1 MRHLQRFFLILS
13 VFIFSGCSVYMAA
26 NQPPAKNIDL
36 FKVGTPRSA
45 LLAEFGYPTSSEEK
59 GGKKYDIYR
68 FTQGYSGGAKAGRA
82 VAHGIAS
89 VLTLGLWEVI
99 GTPVEAI
106 NSGDLTAYEVGYG
119 SDDRVDVVIS
129 LIQVANTGSGNSAS
143 DQTQPPCESSYCPP
157 PQNIGASTLSS
168 QNVTTPVPQ
177 APIVSSPAS
186 LPNPAAKLELLD
198 QMRQKGLITQKD
210 YDVKKS
216 EILKNL

>member
-1 MRHLQRFFLILS
+1 MHRIYKLALAVS
-13 VFIFSGCSVYMAA
+13 VLLLSGCSVYMAA

-36 FKVGTPRSA
+36 FKVGTPRAA

-59 GGKKYDIYR
+59 NGKKYDIFR

-82 VAHGIAS
+82 VAHGVAS
-89 VLTLGLWEVI
+89 VLTLGLWELI
-99 GTPVEAI
+99 GTPVEAV

-129 LIQVANTGSGNSAS
+129 LIQNTN
-143 DQTQPPCESSYCPP
+143 
-157 PQNIGASTLSS
+157 
-168 QNVTTPVPQ
+168 TTPTSAGQTNVPPAFRD
-177 APIVSSPAS
+177 APPVADTQVGAQPVMPMVKSSPM
-186 LPNPAAKLELLD
+186 PNPAAKLEQLD

>member
-1 MRHLQRFFLILS
+1 MKLIKLASIVFVLILS
-13 VFIFSGCSVYMAA
+13 TGCSVYMAA

-59 GGKKYDIYR
+59 NGKKYDIYR

-129 LIQVANTGSGNSAS
+129 LIQNTNTGPAAPGQSNVPPAFRDPLPVTDTQAAAPPSAPS
-143 DQTQPPCESSYCPP
+143 VI
-157 PQNIGASTLSS
+157 PQ
-168 QNVTTPVPQ
+168 VTANPM
-177 APIVSSPAS
+177 
-186 LPNPAAKLELLD
+186 PNPAAKLEQLD
-198 QMRQKGLITQKD
+198 QMRQKGLITQRD
-210 YDVKKS
+210 YDVKKA

>member
-1 MRHLQRFFLILS
+1 MRHLHRLLLVLS
-13 VFIFSGCSVYMAA
+13 AFIFSGCSVYMAA

-45 LLAEFGYPTSSEEK
+45 LLAEFGYPTSSEDK

-82 VAHGIAS
+82 VAHGVAS

-129 LIQVANTGSGNSAS
+129 LIQNTNTTPSSSGQSNIPPAFR
-143 DQTQPPCESSYCPP
+143 DQPP
-157 PQNIGASTLSS
+157 
-168 QNVTTPVPQ
+168 VTEAQLAALPV
-177 APIVSSPAS
+177 APVVKSSPM
-186 LPNPAAKLELLD
+186 PNPALKLEQLD

-210 YDVKKS
+210 YDLKKA
-216 EILKNL
+216 EVLKNL

>member
-1 MRHLQRFFLILS
+1 MLALS
-13 VFIFSGCSVYMAA
+13 VFLFSGCSVYMAA

-45 LLAEFGYPTSSEEK
+45 LLAEFGYPTSTEDK

-82 VAHGIAS
+82 VAHGVAS

-99 GTPVEAI
+99 GTPIEAI

-129 LIQVANTGSGNSAS
+129 LIQNANTTPTSSSGDSNTPPAFR
-143 DQTQPPCESSYCPP
+143 DQPPATQP
-157 PQNIGASTLSS
+157 
-168 QNVTTPVPQ
+168 Q
-177 APIVSSPAS
+177 AMPAIKS
-186 LPNPAAKLELLD
+186 APLPNPAAKLEQLD

-210 YDVKKS
+210 YDVKKA

>member
-1 MRHLQRFFLILS
+1 MHRIYKLALAVS
-13 VFIFSGCSVYMAA
+13 VLLLSGCSVYMAA

-36 FKVGTPRSA
+36 FKVGTPRAA

-59 GGKKYDIYR
+59 NGKKYDIFR

-82 VAHGIAS
+82 VAHGVAS

-99 GTPVEAI
+99 GTPVEAA

-129 LIQVANTGSGNSAS
+129 LIQNTNTAPAAPGQSNVPPAFRDPLPTAEIPTAMTPAKSPVTSSAK
-143 DQTQPPCESSYCPP
+143 T
-157 PQNIGASTLSS
+157 NT
-168 QNVTTPVPQ
+168 
-177 APIVSSPAS
+177 
-186 LPNPAAKLELLD
+186 LPNPAAKLEQLD

-210 YDVKKS
+210 YDAKKA
-216 EILKNL
+216 EILKAL

>member
-1 MRHLQRFFLILS
+1 MRYFQRLMLVIAAFL
-13 VFIFSGCSVYMAA
+13 FTGCSVYMAA

-36 FKVGTPRSA
+36 FKVGTPRAA
-45 LLAEFGYPTSSEEK
+45 LLAEFGYPASSDVK
-59 GGKKYDIYR
+59 DGKKYDIFR

-82 VAHGIAS
+82 VAHGVAS

-99 GTPVEAI
+99 GTPIEAV

-129 LIQVANTGSGNSAS
+129 LIQTANTS
-143 DQTQPPCESSYCPP
+143 PP
-157 PQNIGASTLSS
+157 PASADQSNVPPAFRDKPLSEEP
-168 QNVTTPVPQ
+168 NATEIRPATPVSQPT
-177 APIVSSPAS
+177 IKTNT
-186 LPNPAAKLELLD
+186 LPNPAAKLEQLD

-210 YDVKKS
+210 YDVKKA

>member
-1 MRHLQRFFLILS
+1 MRYIYKFVLILS
-13 VFIFSGCSVYMAA
+13 LYSLSGCSVYMAA

-59 GGKKYDIYR
+59 DGKKYDIFR

-129 LIQVANTGSGNSAS
+129 LIQNTNTAPVAPGQSNVPPAFRDPLPVADIPMAATPTNSPV
-143 DQTQPPCESSYCPP
+143 TSSTKT
-157 PQNIGASTLSS
+157 N
-168 QNVTTPVPQ
+168 N
-177 APIVSSPAS
+177 
-186 LPNPAAKLELLD
+186 LPNPAAKLEQLD

-210 YDVKKS
+210 YDAKKA
-216 EILKNL
+216 EILKTL

>member
-1 MRHLQRFFLILS
+1 MHQIQRILLALS
-13 VFIFSGCSVYMAA
+13 VVLFSGCSVYMAA

-45 LLAEFGYPTSSEEK
+45 LLAEFGYPTSSEDK
-59 GGKKYDIYR
+59 GGKKYDIFR

-82 VAHGIAS
+82 VAHGVAS

-119 SDDRVDVVIS
+119 GDDRVDVVIS
-129 LIQVANTGSGNSAS
+129 LIQNTN
-143 DQTQPPCESSYCPP
+143 
-157 PQNIGASTLSS
+157 
-168 QNVTTPVPQ
+168 TTPTTAGQSPAPETQVATLPM
-177 APIVSSPAS
+177 APIVKSSPQ
-186 LPNPAAKLELLD
+186 PNPALKLEQLD

>member
-1 MRHLQRFFLILS
+1 MHQIQRLLLALS
-13 VFIFSGCSVYMAA
+13 IALFSGCSVYMAA

-45 LLAEFGYPTSSEEK
+45 LLAEFGYPTSSEDK

-82 VAHGIAS
+82 VAHGVAS

-129 LIQVANTGSGNSAS
+129 LIQNTN
-143 DQTQPPCESSYCPP
+143 
-157 PQNIGASTLSS
+157 
-168 QNVTTPVPQ
+168 TTPTAAGQSNVPPAFRDQ
-177 APIVSSPAS
+177 PQVLETQVATLPVAPIVKSSP
-186 LPNPAAKLELLD
+186 LPNPALKLEQLD

-210 YDVKKS
+210 YDLKKT

>member
-1 MRHLQRFFLILS
+1 MHRIYKLALAVAVVLL
-13 VFIFSGCSVYMAA
+13 SGCSVYMAA

-36 FKVGTPRSA
+36 FKVGTPRAA

-59 GGKKYDIYR
+59 NGKKYDIFR

-82 VAHGIAS
+82 VAHGVAS
-89 VLTLGLWEVI
+89 VLTLGLWELI
-99 GTPVEAI
+99 GTPVEAV

-129 LIQVANTGSGNSAS
+129 LIQTANVS
-143 DQTQPPCESSYCPP
+143 PP
-157 PQNIGASTLSS
+157 PGPVDQSNVPPAFRTQQSTNEPIPVTSS
-168 QNVTTPVPQ
+168 APPS
-177 APIVSSPAS
+177 APIVSSSPM
-186 LPNPAAKLELLD
+186 PNPAAKLEQLD

-210 YDVKKS
+210 YDMKKA

>member
-1 MRHLQRFFLILS
+1 MHQIQRLLLVLS
-13 VFIFSGCSVYMAA
+13 IVLFSGCSVYMAA

-45 LLAEFGYPTSSEEK
+45 LLAEFGYPTSSEDK

-82 VAHGIAS
+82 VAHGVAS

-129 LIQVANTGSGNSAS
+129 LIQNTN
-143 DQTQPPCESSYCPP
+143 
-157 PQNIGASTLSS
+157 
-168 QNVTTPVPQ
+168 TTPTAAGQSNVPPAFRDQ
-177 APIVSSPAS
+177 PQVPETQVATLPVAPIVKSSP
-186 LPNPAAKLELLD
+186 LPNPALKLEQLD

-210 YDVKKS
+210 YDLKKT

>member
-1 MRHLQRFFLILS
+1 MRHIFKFALILS
-13 VFIFSGCSVYMAA
+13 IYALSGCSVYMAA

-59 GGKKYDIYR
+59 DGKKYDIFR

-82 VAHGIAS
+82 VAHGVAS

-99 GTPVEAI
+99 GTPVEAV

-119 SDDRVDVVIS
+119 SDDRVDIVIS
-129 LIQVANTGSGNSAS
+129 LIQNTNTTPAAPGESNVPPAFR
-143 DQTQPPCESSYCPP
+143 DPAPAADTQAAPP
-157 PQNIGASTLSS
+157 PPRPT
-168 QNVTTPVPQ
+168 VTT
-177 APIVSSPAS
+177 APKTNT
-186 LPNPAAKLELLD
+186 LPNPAAKLEQLD

-210 YDVKKS
+210 YDVKKA